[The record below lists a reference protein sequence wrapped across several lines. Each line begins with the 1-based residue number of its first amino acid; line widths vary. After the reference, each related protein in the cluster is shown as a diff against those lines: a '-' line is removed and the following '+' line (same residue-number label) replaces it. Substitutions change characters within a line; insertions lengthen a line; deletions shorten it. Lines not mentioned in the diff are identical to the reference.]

1 MPVTIDFFALQRGDV
16 LPETSLRI
24 EAGDVRAYREAT
36 GEAGA
41 PSGDLWGAEG
51 VPPLALAALVLATL
65 TDQLPLP
72 TGTVHVGQEFE
83 FLRPATT
90 GLEMMARATVSRRTQ
105 RRGTLVTML
114 SLELRA
120 AGEIVLAGLT
130 TLITPAA
137 GGGS

>member
-1 MPVTIDFFALQRGDV
+1 MTIDFFALQRGDV
-16 LPETSLRI
+16 LPDSSLHI
-24 EAGDVRAYREAT
+24 DADDVRAYREAT

-41 PSGDLWGAEG
+41 ESGELRGAEA
-51 VPPLALAALVLATL
+51 VPPLALGALVLAAL

-83 FLRPATT
+83 FLGSVAAGQELT
-90 GLEMMARATVSRRTQ
+90 ARATVNRRTE
-105 RRGTLVTML
+105 RRGTLLTTL

-137 GGGS
+137 EGGS